1 METKTY
7 TFKTNINCAGC
18 VAAITPTLNAELG
31 SENWLVDTAVSEK
44 VLTIKTNS
52 KTESE
57 LMNIVEKA
65 GYKIEKLQS

>member
-7 TFKTNINCAGC
+7 TFKTNINCPGC
-18 VAAITPTLNAELG
+18 VAAITPTLNAEFG
-31 SENWLVDTAVSEK
+31 CENWSVDTTVSEK
-44 VLTIKTNS
+44 ALTIKTNS